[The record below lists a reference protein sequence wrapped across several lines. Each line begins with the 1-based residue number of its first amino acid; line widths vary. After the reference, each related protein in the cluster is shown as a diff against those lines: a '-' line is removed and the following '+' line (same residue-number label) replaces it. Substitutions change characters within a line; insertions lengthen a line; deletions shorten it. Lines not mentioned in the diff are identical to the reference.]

1 MNHKSTSYVN
11 TIKKAKDIWMNYYI
25 NKKDFIFPEVDKIIK
40 QFEDIIIVSIQRQ
53 INLIYK

>member
-40 QFEDIIIVSIQRQ
+40 QFEDIIIVSIQR
-53 INLIYK
+53 K